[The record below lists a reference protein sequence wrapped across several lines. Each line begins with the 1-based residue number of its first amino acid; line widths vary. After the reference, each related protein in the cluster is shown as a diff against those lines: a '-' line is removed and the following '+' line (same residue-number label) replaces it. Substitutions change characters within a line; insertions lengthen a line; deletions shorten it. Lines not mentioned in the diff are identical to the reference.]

1 MCNVQGLVLLS
12 ETNSKKH
19 IYFILREAQILNL
32 IIWYINRILYFFDW
46 LVIFYSSHEVHLTSE
61 VWLVS

>member
-12 ETNSKKH
+12 ETDSKKH
-19 IYFILREAQILNL
+19 IYFILPEAQILNL